1 MAYRN
6 VFYDNKNEVIHLFT
20 WDKDGNRTKVL
31 CSYEPYLYIE
41 SQNGCDGRS
50 IFNSTLKK
58 ITFSNQKARNKFVQ
72 ETPITRLFYNLGTD
86 QQFLLDN
93 FKNDVNKPDYG
104 KQPLKIFYIDIETYS
119 DGTGFSKAC
128 DANDPINLITIFDSL
143 SEKYYTFGCKNYA
156 TQQENVKYIKCLSEK
171 DLLTQFLRFW
181 KKDYPDIVTGWN
193 IDGYDIPYIINRI
206 NKVWGNDAKAN
217 DLSPV
222 GRIQFREKVAV
233 NKLGQAVDRWYI
245 HGISILDYMEVYK
258 TFAQGN
264 RESYSLNYIG
274 EYELGEGKIAV
285 GSYSLSRLADED
297 WMRFVDYN
305 IQDVR
310 ILIKLEETL
319 KYLKLIRNLSYRG
332 FVPFTKALA
341 KVSVI
346 TGAVAHQAL
355 QDNYIIPTFN
365 DERTKKKFAGG
376 YVYEPVP
383 GLYEDLV
390 TYDANSLYPNTIITL
405 NISPETK
412 IGKIISR
419 EDNKVEVLFTN
430 QQTMAFSEEKFQKFI
445 IDQQLSVTKANI
457 LYTQKTKGIVP
468 KLIDKL
474 YTERIAAKGKMLD
487 AEKKL
492 KKSKD
497 ENEKRILESEVI
509 DNYTLQNVYKTLLN
523 SIYGVFSNIYS
534 PLFDI
539 QHAES
544 VTLTGQAVVKTGA
557 KIVHDYAKSKGFE
570 GELNDICVYSDT
582 DSIYFSFSKLFA
594 KNNIILSKDN
604 EITPEASEMIK
615 EIGEVLNTEINNW
628 AKRELN
634 TVDPRYFFKREKI
647 CDAALLQA
655 KKYYILHILDSEG
668 IPTDEFL
675 YKGIEIAT
683 SKISKEIKEMLK
695 KVVESA
701 IISKDRK
708 KAVSLFQQSYE
719 DFCKLPVDAIS
730 TRKKVNNY
738 KKYEDMVTV
747 KPSDSKDLFFLFDED
762 QQEEQES
769 SITVGKKTP
778 GHTKAA
784 IHFNTLLEKL
794 NITNKYHSIQTGSTI
809 KVFYCEKNK
818 FNYDVFAY
826 NDELPLEVQEYIKP
840 DYKIMFEKNFMPVV
854 TRIFE
859 IIGWPTPEIGC
870 EEYNDLISL
879 FS

>member
-6 VFYDNKNEVIHLFT
+6 VYYDNNNEVIHLFT

-31 CSYEPYLYIE
+31 CSYEPYLYLE
-41 SQNGCDGRS
+41 SQNGCDGKS

-58 ITFSNQKARNKFVQ
+58 VKFNNQRARNKFVQ

-93 FKNDVNKPDYG
+93 FKNDVDKEDYG

-119 DGTGFSKAC
+119 DGTGFSKAS
-128 DANDPINLITIFDSL
+128 DADDPINLITIYDSL
-143 SEKYYTFGCKNYA
+143 SEMFYTFGCKTYA
-156 TQQENVKYIKCLSEK
+156 TLEKNVRYIKCTSER
-171 DLLTQFLRFW
+171 DLLTQFIKFW

-206 NKVWGNDAKAN
+206 SKIWDNEDKPKE
-217 DLSPV
+217 LSPV
-222 GRIQFREKVAV
+222 GRIQFRENVAV
-233 NKLGQAVDRWYI
+233 NKLGQQIDRWYI

-264 RESYSLNYIG
+264 RENYSLNYIG
-274 EYELGEGKIAV
+274 EYELGEGKVAV

-297 WMRFVDYN
+297 WMKFVDYN

-310 ILIKLEETL
+310 ILVKLEETL

-355 QDNYIIPTFN
+355 KDGYIIPTFT
-365 DERTKKKFAGG
+365 DEREKKKFAGG
-376 YVYEPVP
+376 YVYEPKP

-412 IGKIISR
+412 IGKILSF
-419 EDNKVEVLFTN
+419 EDNKFQVLLTN
-430 QQTMAFSEEKFQKFI
+430 QKTVSFTKENFKKFI
-445 IDQQLSVTKANI
+445 DEQQLSITKANI
-457 LYTQKTKGIVP
+457 LYSQKAKGVVP

-474 YTERIAAKGKMLD
+474 YKERIAAKTKMLE

-492 KKSKD
+492 VKTTD
-497 ENEKRILESEVI
+497 ENQKKVLEEEVV

-539 QHAES
+539 EHAES

-557 KIVHDYAKSKGFE
+557 KIVHEYAVGKGFD
-570 GELNDICVYSDT
+570 GNLHDICVYSDT
-582 DSIYFSFSKLFA
+582 DSVYFSFSKLFA
-594 KNNIILSKDN
+594 KNGITLSNKDG
-604 EITPEASEMIK
+604 EITPEANQLIK
-615 EIGEVLNTEINNW
+615 DIGADLNTKINEW
-628 AKRELN
+628 AKAELK
-634 TVDPRYFFKREKI
+634 TIDPRYFFKREKI
-647 CDAALLQA
+647 CDVALLQA

-668 IPTDEFL
+668 VPTNEFL

-683 SKISKEIKEMLK
+683 SKISKEIKQMLK
-695 KVVESA
+695 NVVESA
-701 IISKDRK
+701 ILSKDRN
-708 KAVSLFQQSYE
+708 KAGQLFQDSYE
-719 DFCKLPVDAIS
+719 EFCKLPVDAIA

-738 KKYEDMVTV
+738 KKYEGMI
-747 KPSDSKDLFFLFDED
+747 
-762 QQEEQES
+762 QES
-769 SITVGKKTP
+769 GEVGKGTP

-794 NITNKYHSIQTGSTI
+794 NLTNKYHTIQTGTTI
-809 KVFYCEKNK
+809 KVFYCKKNK
-818 FNYDVFAY
+818 YNYDVLAFG
-826 NDELPLEVQEYIKP
+826 DEFPQEIQEYIKP
-840 DYKIMFEKNFMPVV
+840 DYKMMFEKNVMPVV

-859 IIGWPTPEIGC
+859 IIGWPTPAIGC
-870 EEYNDLISL
+870 QEHTDLIDL
-879 FS
+879 FSQDINDFLYEDETNIDN

>member
-6 VFYDNKNEVIHLFT
+6 VYYDNNNEVIHLFT

-58 ITFSNQKARNKFVQ
+58 VKFNNQRARNKFVE
-72 ETPITRLFYNLGTD
+72 ETPIERLFYNLGTD

-93 FKNDVNKPDYG
+93 FRNDVDKSEYG

-119 DGTGFSKAC
+119 DGTGFSKAS
-128 DANDPINLITIFDSL
+128 DADDPINLITIYDSL
-143 SEKYYTFGCKNYA
+143 SEKFYTFGCKTYA
-156 TQQENVKYIKCLSEK
+156 TLEENVRYTKCTSEK
-171 DLLTQFLRFW
+171 DLLIQFMKFW
-181 KKDYPDIVTGWN
+181 KKDYPDVVTGWN
-193 IDGYDIPYIINRI
+193 IDNYDIPYIINRI
-206 NKVWGNDAKAN
+206 AKVWEDESKPRE
-217 DLSPV
+217 LSPV
-222 GRIQFREKVAV
+222 GRIQFREKVSV
-233 NKLGQAVDRWYI
+233 NKLGQAIDRWYI
-245 HGISILDYMEVYK
+245 HGISILDYMEVYQ
-258 TFAQGN
+258 TFSMGD
-264 RESYSLNYIG
+264 RESYGLNYIG
-274 EYELGEGKIAV
+274 EYELGEGKVAV

-297 WMRFVDYN
+297 WMKFVDYN

-310 ILIKLEETL
+310 ILIKLDEKL

-346 TGAVAHQAL
+346 TGAVAHQAMR
-355 QDNYIIPTFN
+355 DGYIIPTFK
-365 DERTKKKFAGG
+365 DKREKKSFAGG

-383 GLYEDLV
+383 GLYEDLI

-412 IGKIISR
+412 IGKITKF
-419 EDNKVEVLFTN
+419 EDDKFEVTFSNHKSMTFTVDN
-430 QQTMAFSEEKFQKFI
+430 FKKFVA
-445 IDQQLSVTKANI
+445 DQQLSITKANI
-457 LYTQKTKGIVP
+457 LYTQKVKGVVP

-474 YTERIAAKGKMLD
+474 YSERIAAKNKMLE

-492 KKSKD
+492 AKTSD
-497 ENEKRILESEVI
+497 EKQARILEEEVN

-539 QHAES
+539 EHAES

-557 KIVHDYAKSKGFE
+557 KLVHEYATSKGFD
-570 GELNDICVYSDT
+570 GNLHDICVYSDT
-582 DSIYFSFSKLFA
+582 DSVYFSFNKLFS
-594 KNNIILSKDN
+594 KNNIILSNNGSD
-604 EITPEASEMIK
+604 ITPEASEMIK
-615 EIGEVLNTEINNW
+615 DIGKYLNEKINEW
-628 AKRELN
+628 ARAELK
-634 TVDPRYFFKREKI
+634 TTDPRYFFKREKI

-668 IPTDEFL
+668 VPTNEFL
-675 YKGIEIAT
+675 YKGIEVAT
-683 SKISKEIKEMLK
+683 SKISKEIKELIK
-695 KVVESA
+695 SIVESA
-701 IISKDRK
+701 ILSKDRK
-708 KAVSLFQQSYE
+708 KANQLFQNGYE
-719 DFCKLPVDAIS
+719 QFCNLPVDAIAI
-730 TRKKVNNY
+730 RKKVNKLKEY
-738 KKYEDMVTV
+738 QDKVID
-747 KPSDSKDLFFLFDED
+747 D
-762 QQEEQES
+762 QIAKGTQ
-769 SITVGKKTP
+769 

-784 IHFNTLLEKL
+784 IYFNILLKKL
-794 NITNKYHSIQTGSTI
+794 NLTNKYHPIQTGSKI
-809 KVFYCEKNK
+809 KVFYCKKNK
-818 FNYDVFAY
+818 FGYEAFAFA
-826 NDELPLEVQEYIKP
+826 DELPTEIQAYIKP
-840 DYKIMFEKNFMPVV
+840 DYKMMFEKTVMPVV
-854 TRIFE
+854 TRIFN